1 MFKQLLTKVGLPRRG
16 SRIERIMKA
25 DGSAIRPY
33 LGLSGGGLCL
43 LFLAVSIS
51 WAQSESVDYWSIE
64 DAEARKQL
72 PEYKTIP
79 AATVDELTP
88 SKGLPFREDYR
99 NWPRSHGDAYS
110 SRYSALTQINR
121 SNVRQLEVAWIY
133 RSEDNPG
140 NIQCNPIIVD
150 GILYAF
156 TSGNYVV
163 AVDATNGK
171 EIWRFNPNGVPTMRG
186 INYWRHPDGGG
197 DRILFTA
204 GLKLF
209 ALLAETGE
217 LDPHFG
223 NGGTAPIS
231 DTNRVPVSVFE
242 DTLVIAGYSKHIYGY
257 DLHTG
262 EQRWVFHTVPEEGEF
277 GYDTW
282 DHVEPVAA
290 NAWGGLSLDPE
301 RGIAFV
307 QTGSAKP
314 NFLGERHRGRNLF
327 ANCLLAID
335 VRTGKRLWHF
345 QEIRH
350 DIWDQDGSA
359 PPVLTTI
366 TREGKQYDVVAA
378 VTKFGNTLLLDRVT
392 GKPIYPFRLRRA
404 PTSKIPGILT
414 WPYQPDV
421 ELPEP
426 FSRQQFTLEDVTDL
440 SEESRKYIL
449 DMFMRD
455 GATMGWMVPNA
466 LNKPNV
472 INNLHGG
479 ANWPGACV
487 DPESA
492 TIFVNSND
500 FPWYISIKQADEDF
514 VDESKLVP
522 TPGRKVYETLC
533 IVCHGSNREGT
544 GEFPPLIGLKHR
556 SDDEA
561 VKTLLATGKNL
572 MPPAPHIQGQD
583 LENLLD
589 YLFERDRPDQDG
601 KEAEAPERPRY
612 AFDQSGGWRRL
623 VDQDGYFGSK
633 PPWGKLNAID
643 LNTGKIKWQVPFGEY
658 EELMV
663 KGLPVTGTEN
673 FGGPS
678 VTAGG
683 LVFCTGA
690 RDKKI
695 KAYDVDTGEELWQYT
710 LPFGGTAPPSIYEA
724 DGKQYVVVPA
734 TGAGKLRLP
743 PGDAYV
749 AFALPDNS

>member
-1 MFKQLLTKVGLPRRG
+1 MPTQLPRSSKCVYSVIG
-16 SRIERIMKA
+16 A
-25 DGSAIRPY
+25 
-33 LGLSGGGLCL
+33 C
-43 LFLAVSIS
+43 LFLALSIS
-51 WAQSESVDYWSIE
+51 LGREGPVNYWAIE

-72 PEYKTIP
+72 PEYKVIP
-79 AATVDELTP
+79 AANVDELTP
-88 SKGLPFREDYR
+88 SNRLPIREDYR

-121 SNVRQLEVAWIY
+121 SNVDSLEVAWIY
-133 RSEDNPG
+133 RSGDAPG

-150 GILYAF
+150 GIMYAF
-156 TSGNYVV
+156 TSGNHVV

-171 EIWRFNPNGVPTMRG
+171 EIWRFNPNGEPTKRG
-186 INYWRHPDGGG
+186 INYWSGPDGKG
-197 DRILFTA
+197 DRIFFTA

-209 ALLAETGE
+209 ALLAENGKP
-217 LDPHFG
+217 DPAFG
-223 NGGTAPIS
+223 NGGSAPIP
-231 DTNRVPVSVFE
+231 DTNRVPVTVFE
-242 DTLVIAGYSKHIYGY
+242 DILVFAGYSKHIYGY

-282 DHVEPVAA
+282 DHVELVAA

-301 RGIAFV
+301 RGIVYV
-307 QTGSAKP
+307 QTGSPKP

-345 QEIRH
+345 QEIPH

-359 PPVLTTI
+359 PPVLTSI
-366 TREGKQYDVVAA
+366 TREGRHYDVVAA

-440 SEESRKYIL
+440 SEESRNYIL
-449 DMFMRD
+449 DMLARD
-455 GATMGWMVPNA
+455 GATMGWMVPNV
-466 LNKPNV
+466 LNRPNV

-487 DPESA
+487 DPETS
-492 TIFVNSND
+492 TLFVNSND
-500 FPWYISIKQADEDF
+500 FPYYITITQAEEDF
-514 VDESKLVP
+514 VDESKLIP
-522 TPGRKVYETLC
+522 TAGRKVYESLC
-533 IVCHGSNREGT
+533 MVCHGSNREGN
-544 GEFPPLIGLKHR
+544 GEYTPLIGLKHR
-556 SDDEA
+556 SNDEE
-561 VKTLLATGKNL
+561 VKMLLATGRNL
-572 MPPAPHIQGQD
+572 MPPTPHIQGKA
-583 LENLLD
+583 LEDLLD
-589 YLFERDRPDQDG
+589 YVFERDRLEQFG
-601 KEAEAPERPRY
+601 KPAEPAKRPRY
-612 AFDQSGGWRRL
+612 TFDQRGGWLKL

-633 PPWGKLNAID
+633 LPWGKLNAID

-658 EELMV
+658 EELMA
-663 KGLPVTGTEN
+663 KGLPITGTEN

-683 LVFCTGA
+683 LVFSTGA

-724 DGKQYVVVPA
+724 DGKQFVVVAA
-734 TGAGKLRLP
+734 TGGGKLRLP

-749 AFALPDNS
+749 AFALP